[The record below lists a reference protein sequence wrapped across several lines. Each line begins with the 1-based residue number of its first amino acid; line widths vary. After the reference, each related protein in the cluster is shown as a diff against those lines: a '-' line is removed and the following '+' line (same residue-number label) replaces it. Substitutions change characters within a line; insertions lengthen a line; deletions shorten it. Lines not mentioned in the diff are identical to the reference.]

1 MSILHQL
8 EEPEFKAT
16 KSDRILMEY
25 IKSNIEDV
33 FYKSISQISR
43 ESGIGEAT
51 ITRFSKKMGFN
62 GLQDFKVTL
71 AQEISSARNRKI
83 INKSI
88 ENDEPVYESMNKILS
103 SNIRTLERTCGSIV
117 PEDVDKASDMLIKAN
132 KIYFIGVGYSGIA
145 AIDSSYKFMRI
156 GFNCMGTGS
165 THDMIMMSSLMN
177 KDDVIVAIS
186 HSGETKEIIKAVDM
200 AKRNGAGILSITEK
214 KDSELRELSDVNFG
228 YISGES
234 VLETGSISSKL
245 AQIFIMD
252 VIYTQVVKIKAEKV
266 VEIKIKTTDAIKL
279 YNE

>member
-1 MSILHQL
+1 
-8 EEPEFKAT
+8 
-16 KSDRILMEY
+16 MEY